1 MALLQQTPKVFKKK
15 GGQTYGWRSTQKKEK
30 NKKTE
35 EEKSQS
41 QQPLLGPRRP
51 RPWKFVARRLRWGYK
66 GQKAVTV
73 HCRTLP
79 TLRSSLVPS
88 SSKMRANLLRCL
100 EWVRRIRAINVK
112 VPIFLIHFYHICAS
126 VICFNL
132 VVTFFYFSLGLPKYN
147 FLNSGAVVYEN
158 LVKSRHR
165 KIRMFLQ
172 H

>member
-1 MALLQQTPKVFKKK
+1 MGDVVL
-15 GGQTYGWRSTQKKEK
+15 KKEK
-30 NKKTE
+30 KKKT
-35 EEKSQS
+35 
-41 QQPLLGPRRP
+41 RRGEVSVSTASP
-51 RPWKFVARRLRWGYK
+51 
-66 GQKAVTV
+66 
-73 HCRTLP
+73 
-79 TLRSSLVPS
+79 RSSTASTMEIRSKKAPMRLQRPEGRHCALSHSANYAFVVGTVPYS
-88 SSKMRANLLRCL
+88 SSKMRADLLRCL
-100 EWVRRIRAINVK
+100 EWVRRIRSINVK